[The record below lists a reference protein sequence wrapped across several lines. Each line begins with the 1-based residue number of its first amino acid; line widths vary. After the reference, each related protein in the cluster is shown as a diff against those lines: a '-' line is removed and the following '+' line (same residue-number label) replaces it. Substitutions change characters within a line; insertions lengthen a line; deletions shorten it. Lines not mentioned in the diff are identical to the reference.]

1 MPCERVARPSG
12 LDPCSTPATAA
23 TGTQGSIACLSR
35 TTTPVPTDIFPSAQ
49 LTVKPAQASGTE
61 APSADP
67 TDKPSTASA
76 AEAPT
81 TDGQAGSKSS
91 NHCYHTPCY
100 HTPCRLPGVW
110 QQNLPPLIYIT
121 PISLTRLHAWS
132 AAAKLL
138 CNHRYY
144 THYITSPVIRLT
156 KSQNSSPDLSPGYA
170 VYHTPGV

>member
-23 TGTQGSIACLSR
+23 TGTQGSIVCLSR
-35 TTTPVPTDIFPSAQ
+35 TTTPVPADIFPTAQ
-49 LTVKPAQASGTE
+49 LTVKPAQASGTG

-81 TDGQAGSKSS
+81 TDGQSGSKSS

-100 HTPCRLPGVW
+100 HTPCRLAGVW
-110 QQNLPPLIYIT
+110 QQKLYPLTAIT
-121 PISLTRLHAWS
+121 PLFITPLSAWS
-132 AAAKLL
+132 VATTSL
-138 CNHRYY
+138 CHHRCIILFLK
-144 THYITSPVIRLT
+144 TAGDSIF
-156 KSQNSSPDLSPGYA
+156 
-170 VYHTPGV
+170 TP